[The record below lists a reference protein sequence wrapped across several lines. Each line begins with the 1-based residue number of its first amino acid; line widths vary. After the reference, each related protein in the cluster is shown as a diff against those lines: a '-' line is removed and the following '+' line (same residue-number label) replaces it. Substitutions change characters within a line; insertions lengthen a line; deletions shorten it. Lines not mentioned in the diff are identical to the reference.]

1 METRTRTA
9 SLPAT
14 EGTNINSGDNR
25 DPHTNTLPSS
35 TVNGGAGGDEIH
47 GGDGAD
53 DMYGG
58 TGSDAQFGDND
69 PDVIN
74 GGSGTADFI
83 DGGPEKASAT
93 TLTTT

>member
-1 METRTRTA
+1 MWKPGLGQHPCRRRRDY
-9 SLPAT
+9 
-14 EGTNINSGDNR
+14 INSGDNR

-83 DGGPEKASAT
+83 ERRTRKRR
-93 TLTTT
+93 LLQR